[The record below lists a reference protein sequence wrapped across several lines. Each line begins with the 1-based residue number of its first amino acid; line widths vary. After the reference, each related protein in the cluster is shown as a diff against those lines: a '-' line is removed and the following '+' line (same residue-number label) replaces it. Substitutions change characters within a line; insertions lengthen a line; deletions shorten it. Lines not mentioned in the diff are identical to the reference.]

1 MFNLKTVMSVN
12 HQRKILQGDVA
23 RLMEDLRKQG
33 KQLVFT
39 NGCFDI
45 LHAGHIQTLS
55 QAKAAGDVLI
65 VGVNDDA
72 SVARLKG
79 PDRPVMPLYSR
90 MAVLASLEYV
100 DYVISFSED
109 TPLNLIQS
117 IRPDVLVKGGDY
129 KEEDIV
135 GSLFVKKSGGSVKIV
150 EQVPGISTSDIV
162 AKIKK

>member
-1 MFNLKTVMSVN
+1 MSNLQTVMPVN
-12 HQRKILQGDVA
+12 HQSKIFESDYA
-23 RLMEDLRKQG
+23 RLSESLRKQG
-33 KQLVFT
+33 KRLVFT

-45 LHAGHIQTLS
+45 LHAGHIHTLS

-65 VGVNDDA
+65 VGVNNDA

-79 PDRPVMPLYSR
+79 TDRPVMPLYSR
-90 MAVLASLEYV
+90 MAVLASLMYV
-100 DYVISFSED
+100 DYVIPFSED
-109 TPLNLIQS
+109 TPLEIIQQ

-129 KEEDIV
+129 QEDDIV
-135 GSLFVKKSGGSVKIV
+135 GSAFVKKSGGSVIII